1 MEKTILT
8 WEEFN
13 KDNTGLQESL
23 KALLEK
29 TNKKVPYKKSGL
41 EKPNL
46 ADLNKD
52 KKISGYEKA
61 RGMAIQKSMAKSKKS
76 K

>member
-13 KDNTGLQESL
+13 KDNTSLHESHRVL
-23 KALLEK
+23 MEK
-29 TNKKVPYKKSGL
+29 KSSKKVPYKKSGL
-41 EKPNL
+41 EKPSL

-52 KKISGYEKA
+52 RKISGYEKA
-61 RGMAIQKSMAKSKKS
+61 RGMAIQKAMEKNK
-76 K
+76 